1 MRNILEIYEQY
12 KIMPSLAMHQLR
24 VTSVARLIIDNFN
37 ENIKINH
44 EKVITGALLHDMGN
58 IIKFNL
64 LIFPEFNEPMGLE
77 YWQKV
82 QNEYFEKYGKDEHNA
97 TVEIMKEL
105 NIRTDIIEMIESMIF
120 GALCKHSSKETSLE
134 LKIMHYVDMR
144 VGPYGILSYE
154 DRMLDVRKRYA
165 NVPNDEFTKFLEEER
180 NQLLYCGKEIEN
192 QIFTN
197 CKIKPEDIN
206 DETVAPILEELKG
219 YIV

>member
-12 KIMPSLAMHQLR
+12 KIMPNLAMHQLR

-37 ENIKINH
+37 ENIKIDH

-105 NIRTDIIEMIESMIF
+105 NIRTDIVEMIESMIF
-120 GALCKHSSKETSLE
+120 GALCKHISKETSLE

-165 NVPNDEFTKFLEEER
+165 NVPNDEFTKFLEDER
-180 NQLLYCGKEIEN
+180 DKLLTCGKEIEN
-192 QIFTN
+192 QIFAN

-206 DETVAPILEELKG
+206 DETVATILEELKG